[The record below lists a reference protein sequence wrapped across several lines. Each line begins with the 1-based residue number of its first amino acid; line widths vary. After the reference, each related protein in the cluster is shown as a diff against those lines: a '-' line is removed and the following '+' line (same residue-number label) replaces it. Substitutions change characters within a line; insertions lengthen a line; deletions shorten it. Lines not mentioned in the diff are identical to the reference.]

1 MSRSPEQTLT
11 IDGLDQ
17 NFAALLQQQ
26 VDLGIKA
33 LEQNNPDMAITFFQ
47 SALNK
52 IELDFPFY
60 DHITHNLL
68 LGYKQRI
75 EQLLANQRKDEAL
88 ALLEDALDLEIL
100 GAMVDDQNFR
110 RAFAD
115 AFQGTGLAFFENL
128 EFEACV
134 RCCRRAISIKP
145 DPTYHVNL
153 TNALAVLKRA
163 PLLSDFTTRIT
174 PRELG
179 KHVFIACVPKSA
191 STFLKNVLV
200 DLTGYK
206 DLFAVYS
213 SWQTEQELYLPSIVE
228 HADKNTVTQQHCRAS
243 EANIQMMQAFG
254 IRPVVLVRNVFDAV
268 ISMAD
273 FYRQGAYFNSYFR
286 ADFLTLSEE
295 KQVDLLIDNIVPW
308 YLQFVASWSL
318 AEKED
323 RLEIYWLSYEDLTQN
338 KVESIEQ
345 LLEFYGLGAAG
356 GGIERLVAA
365 TEAKSRKNRFNIG
378 VAGRGKTGLTKIQ
391 KERII
396 ALTEYHPET
405 DFSRIGL

>member
-1 MSRSPEQTLT
+1 MIRNSEKTLT
-11 IDGLDQ
+11 VEVLDP
-17 NFAALLQQQ
+17 ALAGLLQQQ
-26 VDLGIKA
+26 VDLGLKA

-47 SALNK
+47 SALSK
-52 IELDFPFY
+52 IDIDFPFY

-100 GAMVDDQNFR
+100 GAMAEDQTFR

-115 AFQGTGLAFFENL
+115 AFQGLGLSFFENL
-128 EFEACV
+128 EFEACLT
-134 RCCRRAISIKP
+134 CCRMAIRIKP

-153 TNALAVLKRA
+153 TNALAVLGR
-163 PLLSDFTTRIT
+163 PPRLSDFTTRIT
-174 PRELG
+174 PRQLG

-206 DLFAVYS
+206 NIFSVYS
-213 SWQTEQELYLPSIVE
+213 SWQTEQELYLPTVME
-228 HADKNTVTQQHCRAS
+228 YADQNTVTQQHCRAS

-268 ISMAD
+268 ISLAD

-286 ADFLTLSEE
+286 ADFLTLGEE

-323 RLEIYWLSYEDLTQN
+323 RLEIYWLSYEDLIRN
-338 KVESIEQ
+338 KVKSIEQ

-356 GGIERLVAA
+356 SAVERLIAA
-365 TEAKSRKNRFNIG
+365 TEAKSNKNRFNIG
-378 VAGRGKTGLTKIQ
+378 VAGRGKTGLTNKQ

-396 ALTEYHPET
+396 ALTEYHPAT